1 MSIVCPHCK
10 SSWNSSATVSQCPF
24 CKKPLIKQD
33 KNNNSYSDMLTLL
46 KDVRQ
51 EFGVEVFSNT
61 VRVKSILKDKAP
73 DLKKEINLLLTAM
86 NSGLYSDSLR
96 HIGEQAYYVKLL
108 KNRHI
113 LIEEY
118 YMSELGSSK
127 ITEWYCCLLDIRYDN
142 KAAEPKLPEKQISS
156 GMQPVKKTEQPVKKS
171 APVTGGEYRLILR
184 TESKTGDAPSVNKPF
199 KRIDGEYRISYKKP
213 KDKGTQNQA
222 GAPVSKPS
230 SVMNQDR
237 YPSVA
242 AAAKSDE
249 EKRRRSLINEEDT
262 SYSMNSSVKSYT
274 PGYTKVDEP
283 ESKTE
288 SVDSEQKAADEI
300 KLYGNNSTMI
310 DDMGCLLYILFCFLA
325 FCTFI
330 GLMCALFWGVDS
342 WETLGFFAGAT
353 VVSFIIARA
362 FDKKY

>member
-1 MSIVCPHCK
+1 M
-10 SSWNSSATVSQCPF
+10 
-24 CKKPLIKQD
+24 
-33 KNNNSYSDMLTLL
+33 L
-46 KDVRQ
+46 KDVKQ

-171 APVTGGEYRLILR
+171 APVTGGEYRLIFR

-213 KDKGTQNQA
+213 KD
-222 GAPVSKPS
+222 
-230 SVMNQDR
+230 
-237 YPSVA
+237 
-242 AAAKSDE
+242 
-249 EKRRRSLINEEDT
+249 
-262 SYSMNSSVKSYT
+262 NS
-274 PGYTKVDEP
+274 
-283 ESKTE
+283 
-288 SVDSEQKAADEI
+288 
-300 KLYGNNSTMI
+300 
-310 DDMGCLLYILFCFLA
+310 
-325 FCTFI
+325 
-330 GLMCALFWGVDS
+330 
-342 WETLGFFAGAT
+342 
-353 VVSFIIARA
+353 
-362 FDKKY
+362 